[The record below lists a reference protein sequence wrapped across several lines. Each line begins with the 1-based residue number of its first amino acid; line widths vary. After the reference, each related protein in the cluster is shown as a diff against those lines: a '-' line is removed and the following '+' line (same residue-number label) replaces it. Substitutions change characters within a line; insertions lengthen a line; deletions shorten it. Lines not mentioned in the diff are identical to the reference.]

1 MKLPDFSTI
10 ELDPTLR
17 HRLSIDPVWQQSHE
31 NISIPNF
38 AEVKAEDLVAGQY
51 PSGLPPFVRGP
62 YATMYHIRPWTIR
75 QYAGFSTAEE
85 SNAFYRENLSAG
97 QKGLSVAFDLATHR
111 GYDSDHPRV
120 SGDVGKAGVAI
131 DTVEDM
137 HLLFKAIPLDQ
148 ISVSMT
154 MNGAVLPILAFFIV
168 VAEEMG
174 ILQKDLSG
182 TIQNDILKEFMVRNT
197 YIYPPRPSMRIVS
210 DIFRYM
216 SENMPRFNSISV
228 SGYHMLEAGAT
239 ADLEIAYTLA
249 DGLEYV
255 RTGIDAGLDID
266 DFAPRISFFWGIGM
280 NHFMEVA
287 KMRVARA
294 IWAELIQRFQPTQ
307 SKSMMLRTHCQTSGW
322 SLAAQDPYNNI
333 ARTTIEAISAVI
345 GGTQSLHTNAL
356 DEALAL
362 PSQYSAKIAR
372 DTQLYL
378 QKKTDLCKSI
388 DPYGGSHY
396 VEWLTSTL
404 YTRAWAWIQEIEEAG
419 GMIAAVENGIPKR
432 RIEEAAARRQAKIDS
447 GEEIIVGKNLYAFDH
462 SQPLHLLKIDNEMV
476 RLGQI
481 NRLNEVKASRD
492 TLVVEDALYKITQA
506 AQNSHLNLLEVC
518 IQAARVRAT
527 LERFL

>member
-1 MKLPDFSTI
+1 MP
-10 ELDPTLR
+10 
-17 HRLSIDPVWQQSHE
+17 
-31 NISIPNF
+31 
-38 AEVKAEDLVAGQY
+38 
-51 PSGLPPFVRGP
+51 
-62 YATMYHIRPWTIR
+62 
-75 QYAGFSTAEE
+75 
-85 SNAFYRENLSAG
+85 G

-137 HLLFKAIPLDQ
+137 HRLFQEIPLDQ

-168 VAEEMG
+168 VAEETG
-174 ILQKDLSG
+174 IPRENLRG

-216 SENMPRFNSISV
+216 SEKMPRFNSISV
-228 SGYHMLEAGAT
+228 SGYHMHEAGAT
-239 ADLEIAYTLA
+239 SDLEIAYTLA

-294 IWAELIQRFQPTQ
+294 IWAELIHSFHPTDT
-307 SKSMMLRTHCQTSGW
+307 KSMTLRTHCQTSGW

-362 PSQYSAKIAR
+362 PSEYSAKIAR

-378 QKKTDLCKSI
+378 QKKTDLCKTV
-388 DPYGGSHY
+388 DPYGGSQY

-404 YTRAWAWIQEIEEAG
+404 YTKAWVWI
-419 GMIAAVENGIPKR
+419 
-432 RIEEAAARRQAKIDS
+432 
-447 GEEIIVGKNLYAFDH
+447 
-462 SQPLHLLKIDNEMV
+462 
-476 RLGQI
+476 
-481 NRLNEVKASRD
+481 
-492 TLVVEDALYKITQA
+492 
-506 AQNSHLNLLEVC
+506 
-518 IQAARVRAT
+518 
-527 LERFL
+527 